1 MPGHPLR
8 VVDPATSLPPWE
20 EYDDPVPIPVP
31 GRHIDAR
38 PSAFSEALVP
48 QRWRGRFELG
58 PWHVV
63 AVVVAICLALA
74 AATWLTLR
82 HQPHVVSTTAG
93 GGSAAAVPVAAPVT
107 KVTVDVEGAVRRPGI
122 VVLRTG
128 ARVVDAV
135 SAAGGPFRRDQLAGL
150 NLATVLTDGQQ
161 VVVGAP
167 TNAAG
172 GAGGAGGTADA
183 LVNLNTASADDL
195 DAIPGVGPVTAESI
209 VAWRQHNGSFHTV
222 DELLEVDGIGPGK
235 FAKIK
240 PHVTV

>member
-1 MPGHPLR
+1 MPGNQLR
-8 VVDPATSLPPWE
+8 LVDPLSSAPPWE
-20 EYDDPVPIPVP
+20 EYDDPPVIPMP
-31 GRHIDAR
+31 GRHVDAR
-38 PSAFSEALVP
+38 PSAFAEALVP

-63 AVVVAICLALA
+63 AVVVAACVALA

-82 HQPHVVSTTAG
+82 HQPHVVTG
-93 GGSAAAVPVAAPVT
+93 HGSSSATGAVPVAAPVT
-107 KVTVDVEGAVRRPGI
+107 SVTVDVEGTVRKPGI
-122 VVLRTG
+122 VVLRAG

-135 SAAGGPFRRDQLAGL
+135 KGAGGSFHRDQLSGL

-161 VVVGAP
+161 VVVGAAVATGP
-167 TNAAG
+167 G
-172 GAGGAGGTADA
+172 GAGASDG

-195 DAIPGVGPVTAESI
+195 DAIPGVGPVTAEAI
-209 VAWRQHNGSFHTV
+209 VSWRQRNGSFHTV

-240 PHVTV
+240 PHVSV

>member
-1 MPGHPLR
+1 MPGNQLR
-8 VVDPATSLPPWE
+8 LVDPTTSVPPWE
-20 EYDDPVPIPVP
+20 ELDEPLPIPVP
-31 GRHIDAR
+31 GRHLDSR

-63 AVVVAICLALA
+63 VIVVAVCLALA

-82 HQPHVVSTTAG
+82 HQPHVVPTAAG
-93 GGSAAAVPVAAPVT
+93 GSVVPAAAVAAPST
-107 KVTVDVEGAVRRPGI
+107 KVTVDVEGTVRKPGI
-122 VVLRTG
+122 VVLRAG

-135 SAAGGPFRRDQLAGL
+135 GAAGGPFRRDQLAGL
-150 NLATVLTDGQQ
+150 NLATVLTDGQL
-161 VVVGAP
+161 VVVGGLA
-167 TNAAG
+167 TAG
-172 GAGGAGGTADA
+172 SGAGGAGTTEG

>member
-1 MPGHPLR
+1 MPGNQLR
-8 VVDPATSLPPWE
+8 LVDPLSSVPPWE
-20 EYDDPVPIPVP
+20 EYADPPTIPVA
-31 GRHIDAR
+31 GRHVDAR
-38 PSAFSEALVP
+38 PSAFLETLVP

-63 AVVVAICLALA
+63 AVVVAACVALA
-74 AATWLTLR
+74 VATWLTLK
-82 HQPHVVSTTAG
+82 HQPRVVTGPAG
-93 GGSAAAVPVAAPVT
+93 NGSPATAAAAAPT
-107 KVTVDVEGAVRRPGI
+107 TTSVTVDVEGTVRKPGI
-122 VVLRTG
+122 VVLHVG

-135 SAAGGPFRRDQLAGL
+135 KAAGGSFHRDQLVGL

-167 TNAAG
+167 IAG
-172 GAGGAGGTADA
+172 SSGDRAVASDGR
-183 LVNLNTASADDL
+183 VNLNTASADDL

-209 VAWRQHNGSFHTV
+209 VSWRQRNGSFHTV

>member
-1 MPGHPLR
+1 MR

-82 HQPHVVSTTAG
+82 HQPHVVSMTAG